1 MGPKKGKPMTQKDDI
16 AQHEID
22 ALIRDEQDPRNRAML
37 LVLSK
42 IAATLT
48 DNTRMTREIDTRLEQ
63 HLSRYERRAEE
74 DAEIQSRA
82 LGAWRVIAWLLGMAQ
97 LLAFGS
103 AGWVAGE
110 IKDLHKTDYLI
121 SERVARIEAS
131 QTGIKEGTK

>member
-1 MGPKKGKPMTQKDDI
+1 MTQKDDI

-22 ALIRDEQDPRNRAML
+22 ALIKDEQDPRNRAML

-42 IAATLT
+42 IATTLT
-48 DNTRMTREIDTRLEQ
+48 DNTRMTREIDTRLAQ
-63 HLSRYERRAEE
+63 HLTRYERRAEE

>member
-1 MGPKKGKPMTQKDDI
+1 MTQKDDI

-37 LVLSK
+37 LVLAK
-42 IAATLT
+42 IATTLT
-48 DNTRMTREIDTRLEQ
+48 DNTRMTREIDTRLAQ

-121 SERVARIEAS
+121 SERVARIEAA
-131 QTGIKEGTK
+131 QTGTKEGTK

>member
-1 MGPKKGKPMTQKDDI
+1 MTTKDDI

-22 ALIRDEQDPRNRAML
+22 ALIKDEQDPRNRAML

-42 IAATLT
+42 IATTLT
-48 DNTRMTREIDTRLEQ
+48 DNTRMTREIDTRLAQ
-63 HLSRYERRAEE
+63 HLTRYERRAEE

-82 LGAWRVIAWLLGMAQ
+82 LGAWRVIAWLLGIAQ

-131 QTGIKEGTK
+131 QNGTKEGTK

>member
-1 MGPKKGKPMTQKDDI
+1 MTQKDDI

-37 LVLSK
+37 LVLAK
-42 IAATLT
+42 IATTLT

-121 SERVARIEAS
+121 SERVARIETS
-131 QTGIKEGTK
+131 QSSIKEGTK